1 MTQAGLVVLIS
12 GNGSNLQAILDAI
25 STGELPA
32 EVRAVISN
40 KKDAYGLER
49 ARKAGVPAVVKSR
62 RSDQNRAEYDTEL
75 ANLVAGY
82 QPDLIVLAGWM
93 RLLTLNFLGRF
104 PGRVINLHPA
114 LPGMFPGVDA
124 IERAYEAY
132 HRGEIKYTG
141 IMVHYVPDEGVDI
154 GPVINQQ
161 IIEIRPSDTLE
172 ELEMRVHACEH
183 ELLVK
188 TIQQLINQM
197 EEEDA

>member
-154 GPVINQQ
+154 GPIINQQ
-161 IIEIRPSDTLE
+161 IVEIRPSDTLE